1 MIRHLLG
8 DTPKNIPRPLRHQY
22 IPASIMKIKLT
33 ANIHLI
39 LHIHAVSY
47 DTYYN
52 KYRGEKFED
61 DGFKLERVRT

>member
-1 MIRHLLG
+1 
-8 DTPKNIPRPLRHQY
+8 
-22 IPASIMKIKLT
+22 MKIKLT

-47 DTYYN
+47 DSYYN

-61 DGFKLERVRT
+61 DGVIDADA